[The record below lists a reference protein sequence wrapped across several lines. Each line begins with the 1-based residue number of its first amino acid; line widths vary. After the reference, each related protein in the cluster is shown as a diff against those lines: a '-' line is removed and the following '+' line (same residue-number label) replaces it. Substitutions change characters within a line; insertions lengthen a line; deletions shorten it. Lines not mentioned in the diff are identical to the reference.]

1 MTRPKIGVALVFFVI
16 AAFAA
21 DQVAALSCE
30 SLVTVKLSHTTI
42 TAAQSIPAGAYTA
55 PNGEVFQNMPA
66 FCRVAATLTPT
77 GDSQIGIEIWMP
89 ADRWNGKFEGVGNG
103 GYAGSIPYSAIAPEV
118 SLGYATV
125 GTDTGHVGS
134 SSDDGSFALGHPEK
148 IIDFGYRS
156 IHLMTVIGKQI
167 ASTFYGEDAN
177 YSYFTGCSTGGR
189 QALMEAQRFPD
200 DYDGI
205 VAGDPVAYYTH
216 HHVGGNLWVV
226 WQMFENPPRRFSLRR
241 THFSAMRSMPGATL
255 LMEWWMAF

>member
-1 MTRPKIGVALVFFVI
+1 
-16 AAFAA
+16 
-21 DQVAALSCE
+21 
-30 SLVTVKLSHTTI
+30 
-42 TAAQSIPAGAYTA
+42 
-55 PNGEVFQNMPA
+55 MPA
-66 FCRVAATLTPT
+66 H
-77 GDSQIGIEIWMP
+77 
-89 ADRWNGKFEGVGNG
+89 RWNGRFEGVGNG
-103 GYAGSIPYSAIAPEV
+103 GYAGSIPYSAIAPGV

-134 SSDDGSFALGHPEK
+134 SSYDGSFALGHPEK

-167 ASTFYGEDAN
+167 ASAFYGEDADH
-177 YSYFTGCSTGGR
+177 SFFSGCSTGGR

-226 WQMFENPPRRFSLRR
+226 WQMFENPASTVF
-241 THFSAMRSMPGATL
+241 TTQDTL
-255 LMEWWMAF
+255 LGNAVNAAVRRS